1 MALKICAVLFQS
13 VSTTDVGDSALSVA
27 RSSTNPRSA
36 EGGSK
41 LKDSQVIPVRC
52 ETILGCQHQS
62 KISGSNLGRNTFF
75 NLEQH
80 SEPGQIKIS

>member
-1 MALKICAVLFQS
+1 MLKNALSFFCQS
-13 VSTTDVGDSALSVA
+13 VLQTLEIVQYRLQEVPLT
-27 RSSTNPRSA
+27 P

-41 LKDSQVIPVRC
+41 LKDSQVISVRC
-52 ETILGCQHQS
+52 ETSLDCQHQS